1 MSESTTTGTTPSDPA
16 GKKILM
22 IMTTGPEDPD
32 KTYAPFYTAALMAA
46 MEIETSMYFLMHAPE
61 LLRKGAAEKVPLKKG
76 GNLKMFV
83 DMALENGVK
92 FLACAESCRDLCEIA
107 PSDLI
112 DGVKLVGSATLA
124 DLALDADSV
133 VSF

>member
-1 MSESTTTGTTPSDPA
+1 MSDAIPAAPTSDPA

-22 IMTTGPEDPD
+22 IMTTGPEEPD

-46 MEIETSMYFLMHAPE
+46 MEIDTTMYFLMHAPE
-61 LLRKGAAEKVPLKKG
+61 LLRKGMAEKVPLKKG

-92 FLACAESCRDLCEIA
+92 FLACAESCRDLCDIPA
-107 PSDLI
+107 GDLI

-133 VSF
+133 LSF

>member
-1 MSESTTTGTTPSDPA
+1 MTETPQARPDPE

-22 IMTTGPEDPD
+22 IMTSGPEDPD

-46 MEIETSMYFLMHAPE
+46 MEIDTTMYFLMHAPE
-61 LLRKGAAEKVPLKKG
+61 LLRRGAAEKVPLKKG
-76 GNLKMFV
+76 GNLKMFI
-83 DMALENGVK
+83 DMARENGVK

-107 PSDLI
+107 EEDLME
-112 DGVKLVGSATLA
+112 GVQLVGSATLA

-133 VSF
+133 ISF

>member
-1 MSESTTTGTTPSDPA
+1 MNEASTASAPVDPA

-46 MEIETSMYFLMHAPE
+46 MEIETTMYFLMHAPE
-61 LLRKGAAEKVPLKKG
+61 LLRMGAAEKVPLKKG

-92 FLACAESCRDLCEIA
+92 LVACAESCRDLCEIA
-107 PSDLI
+107 PEDLI
-112 DGVKLVGSATLA
+112 EGVRLVGSATMA
-124 DLALDADSV
+124 DLALEADSV
-133 VSF
+133 MSI

>member
-1 MSESTTTGTTPSDPA
+1 MTDPTTAPPDPE

-22 IMTTGPEDPD
+22 IMTSGPEDPD

-46 MEIETSMYFLMHAPE
+46 VEIDTTMYFLMHAPE
-61 LLRKGAAEKVPLKKG
+61 LLRRGAAERVPLKKG
-76 GNLKMFV
+76 GNLKMFI
-83 DMALENGVK
+83 DMARENGVN

-107 PSDLI
+107 EGDLLE
-112 DGVKLVGSATLA
+112 GVQLVGSATLA

-133 VSF
+133 ISF

>member
-1 MSESTTTGTTPSDPA
+1 MPEAIPAPPDPE

-22 IMTTGPEDPD
+22 IMTSGPEDPD

-46 MEIETSMYFLMHAPE
+46 MEIDTTMYFLMHAPE

-76 GNLKMFV
+76 GNLKMFI
-83 DMALENGVK
+83 DMARENGVK
-92 FLACAESCRDLCEIA
+92 FLACAESCRDLCEI
-107 PSDLI
+107 SEGDLLE
-112 DGVKLVGSATLA
+112 GVQLVGSATLA

-133 VSF
+133 ISF

>member
-1 MSESTTTGTTPSDPA
+1 MSTSTPAAPPADPA

-46 MEIETSMYFLMHAPE
+46 MEIDTTMYFLMHAPE
-61 LLRKGAAEKVPLKKG
+61 LLKKGAAEKVPLKKG

-92 FLACAESCRDLCEIA
+92 FVACAESCRDLCEIA
-107 PSDLI
+107 PQDLI
-112 DGVKLVGSATLA
+112 DGVKLVGSATMA
-124 DLALDADSV
+124 DLALEADSV
-133 VSF
+133 LSF

>member
-1 MSESTTTGTTPSDPA
+1 MPEATPAPADPE

-22 IMTTGPEDPD
+22 IMTSGPEDPD

-46 MEIETSMYFLMHAPE
+46 MEIDTTMYFLMHAPE

-76 GNLKMFV
+76 GNLKMFI
-83 DMALENGVK
+83 DMARENGVK
-92 FLACAESCRDLCEIA
+92 FLACAESCRDLCEI
-107 PSDLI
+107 SEGDLLE
-112 DGVKLVGSATLA
+112 GVQLVGSATLA

-133 VSF
+133 ISF

>member
-1 MSESTTTGTTPSDPA
+1 MPEATPAPADPE

-22 IMTTGPEDPD
+22 IMTSGPEDPD

-46 MEIETSMYFLMHAPE
+46 MEIDTTMYFLMHAPE

-76 GNLKMFV
+76 GNLKMFL
-83 DMALENGVK
+83 DMARENGVK
-92 FLACAESCRDLCEIA
+92 FLACAESCRDLCEI
-107 PSDLI
+107 SEGDLLE
-112 DGVKLVGSATLA
+112 GVQLVGSATLA

-133 VSF
+133 ISF

>member
-1 MSESTTTGTTPSDPA
+1 MSGSASVSAPSDPA

-46 MEIETSMYFLMHAPE
+46 MEIDTTMYFLMHAPD
-61 LLRKGAAEKVPLKKG
+61 LLKKGAAETVPLKKG

-83 DMALENGVK
+83 DMAQDNGVK
-92 FLACAESCRDLCEIA
+92 FVACAESLRDLCEIA
-107 PSDLI
+107 PEELI
-112 DGVKLVGSATLA
+112 DGVKMVGSATMA
-124 DLALDADSV
+124 DLALEADSV
-133 VSF
+133 LSF

>member
-1 MSESTTTGTTPSDPA
+1 MTETTSADPA

-22 IMTTGPEDPD
+22 VMTTGPEDPD

-46 MEIETSMYFLMHAPE
+46 MEIDTTMYFLMHAPE
-61 LLRKGAAEKVPLKKG
+61 LLKKGAAEKVPLKKG
-76 GNLKMFV
+76 GSLKMFV

-107 PSDLI
+107 EGDLI
-112 DGVKLVGSATLA
+112 EGVKLVGSATLA
-124 DLALDADSV
+124 DLALEADSV
-133 VSF
+133 ISF

>member
-1 MSESTTTGTTPSDPA
+1 MNETQAASAPADPA

-46 MEIETSMYFLMHAPE
+46 MEIDTTMYFLMHAPE
-61 LLRKGAAEKVPLKKG
+61 LLRKGAAEAIPLKKG

-92 FLACAESCRDLCEIA
+92 FLACAESCRDLCDIPAE
-107 PSDLI
+107 DLI

-124 DLALDADSV
+124 DLSLDADSV
-133 VSF
+133 ISF

>member
-1 MSESTTTGTTPSDPA
+1 MNETQAASAPADPA

-46 MEIETSMYFLMHAPE
+46 MEIDTTMYFLMHAPE
-61 LLRKGAAEKVPLKKG
+61 LLRKGAAEQVPLKKG

-92 FLACAESCRDLCEIA
+92 FLACAESCRDLCDIPAGE
-107 PSDLI
+107 LI

-124 DLALDADSV
+124 DLSLEADSV
-133 VSF
+133 ISF

>member
-1 MSESTTTGTTPSDPA
+1 MSEATPTPAPADPA

-46 MEIETSMYFLMHAPE
+46 MEIDTTMYFLMHAPE
-61 LLRKGAAEKVPLKKG
+61 LLKKGAAEKVPLKKG
-76 GNLKMFV
+76 GSLKMFV

-107 PSDLI
+107 AGDLI
-112 DGVKLVGSATLA
+112 EGVKLVGSATMA
-124 DLALDADSV
+124 DLALEADSV
-133 VSF
+133 LSF

>member
-1 MSESTTTGTTPSDPA
+1 MSEGANSSDPA

-22 IMTTGPEDPD
+22 IMTTGPEEPD

-46 MEIETSMYFLMHAPE
+46 MEIDTTMYFLMHAPE
-61 LLRKGAAEKVPLKKG
+61 LLKKGAAEKVPLKKG
-76 GNLKMFV
+76 GSLKMFV

-92 FLACAESCRDLCEIA
+92 FVACAESCRDLCEIA
-107 PSDLI
+107 PSELI
-112 DGVKLVGSATLA
+112 DGVKLVGSATMA

-133 VSF
+133 LSF

>member
-1 MSESTTTGTTPSDPA
+1 MTESQVAAVPPDPA

-46 MEIETSMYFLMHAPE
+46 MEIDTTMYFLMHAPE
-61 LLRKGAAEKVPLKKG
+61 LLRKGAAESVPLKKG
-76 GNLKMFV
+76 GNLRQFI

-92 FLACAESCRDLCEIA
+92 LLACAESCRDLCDIPATE
-107 PSDLI
+107 LI

-133 VSF
+133 ISF

>member
-1 MSESTTTGTTPSDPA
+1 MIEASIASAPVDPA

-46 MEIETSMYFLMHAPE
+46 MEIETTMYFLMHAPE

-92 FLACAESCRDLCEIA
+92 LVACAESCRDLCEIA
-107 PSDLI
+107 PEDLI
-112 DGVKLVGSATLA
+112 EGVRLVGSATMA
-124 DLALDADSV
+124 DLALEADSV
-133 VSF
+133 ISF

>member
-1 MSESTTTGTTPSDPA
+1 MNATEAASAPPDPT

-46 MEIETSMYFLMHAPE
+46 MEIDTTMYFLMHAPE
-61 LLRKGAAEKVPLKKG
+61 LLRKGVAETVPLKKG

-83 DMALENGVK
+83 DMARENGVK
-92 FLACAESCRDLCEIA
+92 FLACAESCRDLCDIPEG
-107 PSDLI
+107 DLI
-112 DGVKLVGSATLA
+112 EGVKLVGSATLA
-124 DLALDADSV
+124 DLSLDADSV
-133 VSF
+133 ISF

>member
-1 MSESTTTGTTPSDPA
+1 MPEATPAPPDPE

-22 IMTTGPEDPD
+22 IMTSGPEDPD

-46 MEIETSMYFLMHAPE
+46 MEIDTTMYFLMHAPE

-76 GNLKMFV
+76 GNLKMFI
-83 DMALENGVK
+83 DMARENGVK
-92 FLACAESCRDLCEIA
+92 FLACAESCRVLCEI
-107 PSDLI
+107 SEGDLLE
-112 DGVKLVGSATLA
+112 GVQLVGSATLA

-133 VSF
+133 ISF

>member
-1 MSESTTTGTTPSDPA
+1 MNETETAGAPTDPA

-46 MEIETSMYFLMHAPE
+46 MEIDTTMYFLMHAPE
-61 LLRKGAAEKVPLKKG
+61 LLRKGVAEKVPLKKG

-83 DMALENGVK
+83 DMARENGVK
-92 FLACAESCRDLCEIA
+92 FLACSESCRDLCDIPEGE
-107 PSDLI
+107 LI
-112 DGVKLVGSATLA
+112 EGVKLVGSATLA
-124 DLALDADSV
+124 DLSLDADSV
-133 VSF
+133 ISF

>member
-1 MSESTTTGTTPSDPA
+1 MTESTPSPPDPE

-22 IMTTGPEDPD
+22 IMTSGPEDPD

-46 MEIETSMYFLMHAPE
+46 MEIDTTMYFLMHAPE

-76 GNLKMFV
+76 GNLKMFI
-83 DMALENGVK
+83 DMARENGVK

-107 PSDLI
+107 ETELLE
-112 DGVKLVGSATLA
+112 GVQLVGSATLA

-133 VSF
+133 ISF

>member
-1 MSESTTTGTTPSDPA
+1 MSETQTASAPPDPA

-22 IMTTGPEDPD
+22 IMTTGPEEPD

-46 MEIETSMYFLMHAPE
+46 MEIDTTMYFLMHAPE
-61 LLRKGAAEKVPLKKG
+61 LLRKGAAETVPLKKG

-92 FLACAESCRDLCEIA
+92 FLVCAESCRDLCDIPEGE
-107 PSDLI
+107 LI

-124 DLALDADSV
+124 DLSLDADSV
-133 VSF
+133 ISF

>member
-1 MSESTTTGTTPSDPA
+1 MAPPPTTAPDNS

-22 IMTTGPEDPD
+22 VMTTGPEDPD

-46 MEIETSMYFLMHAPE
+46 MEIDTTMYFLMHAPE
-61 LLRKGAAEKVPLKKG
+61 LLVKGAAEKVPLKKG

-92 FLACAESCRDLCEIA
+92 LLACSESCRDLCEIPEGA
-107 PSDLI
+107 LL
-112 DGVKLVGSATLA
+112 DGVQLVGSATLA
-124 DLALDADSV
+124 DLALEADSV
-133 VSF
+133 ISF

>member
-1 MSESTTTGTTPSDPA
+1 MNDTQAASAPPDPA

-22 IMTTGPEDPD
+22 IMTTGPEEPD

-46 MEIETSMYFLMHAPE
+46 MEIDTTMYFLMHAPE
-61 LLRKGAAEKVPLKKG
+61 LLRKGAAETVPLKKG

-92 FLACAESCRDLCEIA
+92 FLVCAESCRDLCDIPEGE
-107 PSDLI
+107 LI

-124 DLALDADSV
+124 DLSLDADSV
-133 VSF
+133 ISF

>member
-1 MSESTTTGTTPSDPA
+1 MTMVEERAAAPDNA

-22 IMTTGPEDPD
+22 VMTTGPEDPD

-46 MEIETSMYFLMHAPE
+46 MEIETKMYFLMHAPE
-61 LLRKGAAEKVPLKKG
+61 LLVKGRAENLPLKKG
-76 GNLKMFV
+76 GNLKMFI

-92 FLACAESCRDLCEIA
+92 FYACSESCRDLCDI
-107 PSDLI
+107 PDGGLI

-124 DLALDADSV
+124 DLALEADSV
-133 VSF
+133 LSF

>member
-1 MSESTTTGTTPSDPA
+1 MPEATPAPPDPE

-22 IMTTGPEDPD
+22 IMTSGPEDPD

-46 MEIETSMYFLMHAPE
+46 MEIDTTMYFLMHAPE

-76 GNLKMFV
+76 GNLKMFI
-83 DMALENGVK
+83 DMARENGVK
-92 FLACAESCRDLCEIA
+92 FLACAESCRDLCEI
-107 PSDLI
+107 SEGDLLE
-112 DGVKLVGSATLA
+112 GVQLVGSATLA

-133 VSF
+133 ISF

>member
-1 MSESTTTGTTPSDPA
+1 MNETEATSAPPDPA

-46 MEIETSMYFLMHAPE
+46 MEIDTTMYFLMHAPE
-61 LLRKGAAEKVPLKKG
+61 LLRKGAAEQVPLKKG

-92 FLACAESCRDLCEIA
+92 FLACAESCRDLCDIPAGE
-107 PSDLI
+107 LI

-124 DLALDADSV
+124 DLSLEADSV
-133 VSF
+133 ISF

>member
-1 MSESTTTGTTPSDPA
+1 MNDTQAASAPPDPT

-46 MEIETSMYFLMHAPE
+46 MEIDTTMYFLMHAPE
-61 LLRKGAAEKVPLKKG
+61 LLRKGAAETVPLKKG
-76 GNLKMFV
+76 GNLKMFI

-92 FLACAESCRDLCEIA
+92 LLACAESCRDLCDIPEG
-107 PSDLI
+107 DLI

-124 DLALDADSV
+124 DLSLDADSV
-133 VSF
+133 ISF

>member
-1 MSESTTTGTTPSDPA
+1 MSETQTASAPPDPA

-46 MEIETSMYFLMHAPE
+46 MEIDTTMYFLMHAPE
-61 LLRKGAAEKVPLKKG
+61 LLRKGAAETVPLKKG

-92 FLACAESCRDLCEIA
+92 FLVCAESCRDLCDIPEGE
-107 PSDLI
+107 LI

-124 DLALDADSV
+124 DLSLDADSV
-133 VSF
+133 ISF